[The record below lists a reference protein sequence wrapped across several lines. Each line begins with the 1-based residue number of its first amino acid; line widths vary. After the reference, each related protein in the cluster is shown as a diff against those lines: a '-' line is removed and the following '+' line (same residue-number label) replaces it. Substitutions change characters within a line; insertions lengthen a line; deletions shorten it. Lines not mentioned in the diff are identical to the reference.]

1 MKNKDNVYYLDEQD
15 FNEKA
20 IFKKSIKNNVLRII
34 TINLLI
40 ILIALLITFAVT
52 IYQSKANAKNLDN
65 SNINTAIT
73 TTKISFVVK
82 ELDGQIAVYS
92 SLSDEPIEK
101 YDTYVSSL
109 PKEDQELLSE
119 GIEVS
124 NTKELEQIIED
135 LTS

>member
-1 MKNKDNVYYLDEQD
+1 MKNKDNVYYLNEQD

-52 IYQSKANAKNLDN
+52 INQSKANAKNLDN
-65 SNINTAIT
+65 TNINTAIT

-101 YDTYVSSL
+101 
-109 PKEDQELLSE
+109 
-119 GIEVS
+119 
-124 NTKELEQIIED
+124 
-135 LTS
+135 